1 MAHWSFLI
9 WVPVSSRTSAPA
21 TRPHHPGTPSAPAS
35 ASSCRFSNPAHSCLR
50 AFAAA
55 APSSRDALPPVASPP
70 VVSQP
75 SSLKQQPSSLP
86 AVFPPSPS
94 PATAVI
100 CAPYNGGSG
109 EQGHMSV
116 SHRAPAESRMAVTS
130 LGAPGALL
138 LRLSCVKMLQQ
149 PQPSPLPPRR
159 SWLFSRQV
167 LPEEKGGAPA
177 TTGQTPTLGMSI
189 GSHWPSLAHR
199 PTPEPTA
206 LATGACGALTDQ
218 VCLPHLPWSWDGTW
232 APSPEDNCDSDATPR
247 GPRAQQANRQ

>member
-1 MAHWSFLI
+1 MALWSFLI
-9 WVPVSSRTSAPA
+9 WVPVSSRTSVPA
-21 TRPHHPGTPSAPAS
+21 TSPHHPRTPSAPAS
-35 ASSCRFSNPAHSCLR
+35 ASSCRFSNPAHSRLR
-50 AFAAA
+50 TFAAA
-55 APSSRDALPPVASPP
+55 APSSWGALPPVASPP
-70 VVSQP
+70 AVSQP
-75 SSLKQQPSSLP
+75 SSLKQQPSSLQP
-86 AVFPPSPS
+86 I

-116 SHRAPAESRMAVTS
+116 SHRAPPENRMAVTS
-130 LGAPGALL
+130 RGAPGGLL
-138 LRLSCVKMLQQ
+138 LRLSCVKMLRQ

-159 SWLFSRQV
+159 SWLFSGRV

-177 TTGQTPTLGMSI
+177 TTGHTPILGTSI
-189 GSHWPSLAHR
+189 GSNWPSLVHR

-206 LATGACGALTDQ
+206 LATGACGAPTDQ

-232 APSPEDNCDSDATPR
+232 APCPEDNGDADTTPR